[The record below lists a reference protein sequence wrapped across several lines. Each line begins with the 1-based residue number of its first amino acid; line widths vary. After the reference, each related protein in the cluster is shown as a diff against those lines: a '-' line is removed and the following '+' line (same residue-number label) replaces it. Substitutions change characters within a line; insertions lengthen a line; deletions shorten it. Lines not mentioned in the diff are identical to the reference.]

1 MAGVIIS
8 IISTRTFEGGKQ
20 IQDLG
25 LMSKLLRLVFNKH
38 LQWELQLKVQ
48 SNINL
53 SDLHVTK

>member
-8 IISTRTFEGGKQ
+8 IIFNRTFEGGKQ

-38 LQWELQLKVQ
+38 LQWELQSKVQ
-48 SNINL
+48 SNMNL